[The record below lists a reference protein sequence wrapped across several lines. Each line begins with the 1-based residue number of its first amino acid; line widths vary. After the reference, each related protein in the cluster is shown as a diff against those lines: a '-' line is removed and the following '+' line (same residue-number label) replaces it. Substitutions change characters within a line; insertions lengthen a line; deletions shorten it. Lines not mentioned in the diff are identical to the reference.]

1 MPQLSYAYAAGK
13 ISVLETHLLKKDK
26 YDRLLDAENI
36 DEVEKILSETA
47 YGPRISEAGFP
58 GDCNSAGKA
67 RSLLFFGENDT
78 AKGNF

>member
-47 YGPRISEAGFP
+47 
-58 GDCNSAGKA
+58 
-67 RSLLFFGENDT
+67 
-78 AKGNF
+78 